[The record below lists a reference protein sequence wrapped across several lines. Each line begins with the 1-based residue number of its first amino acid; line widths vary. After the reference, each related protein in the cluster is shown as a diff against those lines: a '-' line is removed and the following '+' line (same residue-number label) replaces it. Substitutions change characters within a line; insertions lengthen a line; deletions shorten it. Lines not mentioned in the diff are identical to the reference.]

1 MAAKKIISLDV
12 SSKSTGW
19 SFFIDGRLKSCG
31 VINTDDKVD
40 LSLRL
45 NEFRRKLAN
54 LLADKRPTHVVIENN
69 FARTNIK
76 VLKILSQ
83 FAGVA
88 SECCI
93 AIRGITPYI
102 MSNTTPKSYLK
113 VKNKEQMFDAVVR
126 LFEFEDWEYKKHND
140 MTDSIAQGLCYYDK
154 VLGNTIR
161 EEMPYGYIYKLRR

>member
-1 MAAKKIISLDV
+1 MAIKKIISLDV

-19 SFFIDGRLKSCG
+19 SFFIAGKLKSCG
-31 VINTDDKVD
+31 VIDTSSKTDLPV
-40 LSLRL
+40 RL
-45 NEFRRKLAN
+45 NEFRRKLSN
-54 LLADKRPTHVVIENN
+54 LLADKRPAYVVIENN
-69 FARTNIK
+69 FAKTNIK

-88 SECCI
+88 SECCV
-93 AIRGITPYI
+93 AIIGVTPYI

-113 VKNKEQMFDAVVR
+113 VKNKEQMFDAIVEF
-126 LFEFEDWEYKKHND
+126 FEFDDWKYKKHND

-161 EEMPYGYIYKLRR
+161 EEKPYGYIYNIKE

>member
-1 MAAKKIISLDV
+1 MAIKKIISLDV

-19 SFFIDGRLKSCG
+19 SFFLDDRLKSCG
-31 VINTDDKVD
+31 VINTDSKLD
-40 LSLRL
+40 LPLRL

-54 LLADKRPTHVVIENN
+54 LLADKSPTHVVIENN

-88 SECCI
+88 SECCV
-93 AIRGITPYI
+93 AIIGVTPYI
-102 MSNTTPKSYLK
+102 MNNTTPKSYLK
-113 VKNKEQMFDAVVR
+113 VKNKEQMFDAIVEF
-126 LFEFEDWEYKKHND
+126 FEFDDWKYKKHND

-161 EEMPYGYIYKLRR
+161 EEKPYGYIYNIKE